1 MTILMNS
8 CVYCFDKFGIRIQ
21 KCTCISKSSSLRHED
36 INIFRLNYWKWSVV
50 KALQECLM
58 TSHTLLQTFQIIT
71 AKRELKT

>member
-1 MTILMNS
+1 
-8 CVYCFDKFGIRIQ
+8 
-21 KCTCISKSSSLRHED
+21 
-36 INIFRLNYWKWSVV
+36 VV